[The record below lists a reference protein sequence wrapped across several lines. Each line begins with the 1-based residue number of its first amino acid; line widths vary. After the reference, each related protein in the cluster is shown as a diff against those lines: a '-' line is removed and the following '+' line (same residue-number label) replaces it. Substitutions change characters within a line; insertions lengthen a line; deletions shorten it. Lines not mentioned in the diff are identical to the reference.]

1 MAKKTSASLSP
12 KGQNVSFIAWL
23 CSRFNMPASPLSGIA
38 ADFIK
43 NLLGVNVPFQK
54 VDVQTKIYGI
64 DVLLTLKNI
73 DDKDYYVV
81 IEVVADEWLK
91 YRVGAN
97 YPYENYLAKHPL
109 GTGIDT
115 LIQTMHVSEDRVFAV
130 YYKTGHVAD
139 TPCDV
144 IFDTTIKRYIY
155 DSRILS
161 EKAEVLKHKIYFRTG
176 KPIAGV
182 KICDIDEIYKFF
194 TTSPSVHTHLSSSAN
209 LSEYVSYINA
219 LYNAYHRPLFAAKN
233 LIKDPIWLKIFDEFC
248 KGYKNNHPNSK
259 LTFTLK
265 FTGFYWEI
273 YVIADRQ
280 NHVSN
285 GLIDFPWPILNIR
298 STMFAEK
305 HPHNGHP
312 HVYLLNTDKKMRKN
326 GTYYQQIRYCLL
338 PPIIPPITH
347 GIANGISLQNAN
359 GVVSGCGGLTC
370 DHNQRIDL
378 SIDLTKFQ
386 RDEIIVEDIIDLLTI
401 ICESFEDYAANGYPG
416 AFHI

>member
-1 MAKKTSASLSP
+1 MAKITSASLSP
-12 KGQNVSFIAWL
+12 KKQNVSFIAWL

-38 ADFIK
+38 ADFIN

-64 DVLLTLKNI
+64 DVLLTLRNV
-73 DDKDYYVV
+73 DGKDYYVV
-81 IEVVADEWLK
+81 IEVVTDKRLK
-91 YRVGAN
+91 SKEEAN
-97 YPYENYLAKHPL
+97 YPYANYLAKHPL

-144 IFDTTIKRYIY
+144 IFDTTNKRYIY
-155 DSRILS
+155 YSRILS
-161 EKAEVLKHKIYFRTG
+161 EKAEVLKYKIYFRTG
-176 KPIAGV
+176 KPIKGV

-194 TTSPSVHTHLSSSAN
+194 NASPSVHANLSSDAD
-209 LSEYVSYINA
+209 LSEYVSYINKLHA
-219 LYNAYHRPLFAAKN
+219 PYHLRLFAAN
-233 LIKDPIWLKIFDEFC
+233 HLIKDPIWLKIFDEFC

-285 GLIDFPWPILNIR
+285 DLIDFPWPILNIR

-347 GIANGISLQNAN
+347 GIANGTSLQNAN
-359 GVVSGCGGLTC
+359 GVVAGCGGFTC
-370 DHNQRIDL
+370 AQKKLIDL
-378 SIDLTKFQ
+378 ITKF
-386 RDEIIVEDIIDLLTI
+386 RSDEIIVEDIIDLLTI
-401 ICESFEDYAANGYPG
+401 ICESFEVYAANDSQG

>member
-1 MAKKTSASLSP
+1 MAQKTSASLSP
-12 KGQNVSFIAWL
+12 KEQNVSFIAWL

-43 NLLGVNVPFQK
+43 NLGVDVPFQK

-64 DVLLTLKNI
+64 DILLTLKNI

-81 IEVVADEWLK
+81 IELVTDERLK
-91 YRVGAN
+91 SKEGAN
-97 YPYENYLAKHPL
+97 YPCANYLAKHPL

-115 LIQTMHVSEDRVFAV
+115 LIQTMHVSEDHVFAV

-144 IFDTTIKRYIY
+144 IFDTTSKRYIY

-176 KPIAGV
+176 KPIKGV

-194 TTSPSVHTHLSSSAN
+194 NTSPSVHANLSSDAD

-219 LYNAYHRPLFAAKN
+219 LYNAYHRPLFAAN
-233 LIKDPIWLKIFDEFC
+233 HLIKDPIWLKIFDEFC
-248 KGYKNNHPNSK
+248 KGYKNILPDIK

-265 FTGFYWEI
+265 FTEFYWEI

-280 NHVSN
+280 NHVSDD
-285 GLIDFPWPILNIR
+285 LIDFPWPILNIR
-298 STMFAEK
+298 STMFDAK
-305 HPHNGHP
+305 CPHDHDHP
-312 HVYLLNTDKKMRKN
+312 HVYLLNSDKKIRKN
-326 GTYYQQIRYCLL
+326 GTYYQQIRCCLDSL
-338 PPIIPPITH
+338 PIL
-347 GIANGISLQNAN
+347 IAGNSISSIYNPSRRVSLTGFY
-359 GVVSGCGGLTC
+359 GVHTTV
-370 DHNQRIDL
+370 
-378 SIDLTKFQ
+378 K
-386 RDEIIVEDIIDLLTI
+386 DIIGLLRMT
-401 ICESFEDYAANGYPG
+401 CATFEVYAAMGYPG
-416 AFHI
+416 SFPI

>member
-1 MAKKTSASLSP
+1 MAKKTSASLSQ
-12 KGQNVSFIAWL
+12 KEQNVSFIAWL

-81 IEVVADEWLK
+81 IEVVTDEWLK
-91 YRVGAN
+91 SRVGAN
-97 YPYENYLAKHPL
+97 YPYANYLAKHPL
-109 GTGIDT
+109 GPSVDA
-115 LIQTMHVSEDRVFAV
+115 LIQQKHIREDQVFAV

-144 IFDTTIKRYIY
+144 IFDTTSKRYIY

-194 TTSPSVHTHLSSSAN
+194 TTSPSVHTHLSSSAD

-265 FTGFYWEI
+265 FTGFYWEF

-280 NHVSN
+280 NHVSK

-305 HPHNGHP
+305 YPHNGHP
-312 HVYLLNTDKKMRKN
+312 HVYLLNTDMKMRKN

-338 PPIIPPITH
+338 PPIIPPITQ
-347 GIANGISLQNAN
+347 GIANGTSLQNAK
-359 GVVSGCGGLTC
+359 GVVAGCGGLTC

-401 ICESFEDYAANGYPG
+401 ICESFEVYAANGYPG
-416 AFHI
+416 ASHI

>member
-1 MAKKTSASLSP
+1 MANNTSASLLT
-12 KGQNVSFIAWL
+12 KKQNVSFIAWL

-43 NLLGVNVPFQK
+43 NLLGVNVPFQE

-64 DVLLTLKNI
+64 DVLLTLRNV
-73 DDKDYYVV
+73 DGKDYYVV
-81 IEVVADEWLK
+81 IEVVTDERLRSK
-91 YRVGAN
+91 EEAN
-97 YPYENYLAKHPL
+97 YPYANYLAKHPL

-144 IFDTTIKRYIY
+144 IFDTINKRYIY

-176 KPIAGV
+176 KPIKGV

-194 TTSPSVHTHLSSSAN
+194 NASPSVHANLSSDAD
-209 LSEYVSYINA
+209 LSEYVSYINKLHA
-219 LYNAYHRPLFAAKN
+219 PYHLRLFAAN
-233 LIKDPIWLKIFDEFC
+233 HLIKDPIWLKIFDEFC

-285 GLIDFPWPILNIR
+285 DLIDFPWPILNIR

-347 GIANGISLQNAN
+347 GIANGTSLQNSN
-359 GVVSGCGGLTC
+359 GVVSGCEGFTC
-370 DHNQRIDL
+370 GHNQRIDL
-378 SIDLTKFQ
+378 TKFQ
-386 RDEIIVEDIIDLLTI
+386 KDEIIVEDIIDLLTI
-401 ICESFEDYAANGYPG
+401 ICESFEDYAANGYLGP
-416 AFHI
+416 FHI

>member
-1 MAKKTSASLSP
+1 MAQKTSASLSP
-12 KGQNVSFIAWL
+12 KEQNVSFIAGL

-64 DVLLTLKNI
+64 DVLLTLRNV
-73 DDKDYYVV
+73 DGKDYYVV
-81 IEVVADEWLK
+81 IEVVTDERLK
-91 YRVGAN
+91 SRVGAN

-144 IFDTTIKRYIY
+144 IFDTTSKRYIY

-194 TTSPSVHTHLSSSAN
+194 NASPSVHTHLSSSAN
-209 LSEYVSYINA
+209 LSEYVPDINA
-219 LYNAYHRPLFAAKN
+219 LYNAYHRPLFNAKT

-265 FTGFYWEI
+265 FTGLYWEI
-273 YVIADRQ
+273 YVIADRH

-298 STMFAEK
+298 STMFDAGY
-305 HPHNGHP
+305 PHDHP

-326 GTYYQQIRYCLL
+326 GTYYQQIRCCLDSL
-338 PPIIPPITH
+338 PIL
-347 GIANGISLQNAN
+347 IAGNSISSIYNPSRRVSLTGFNGAHKT
-359 GVVSGCGGLTC
+359 V
-370 DHNQRIDL
+370 
-378 SIDLTKFQ
+378 K
-386 RDEIIVEDIIDLLTI
+386 DIIGLLRMT
-401 ICESFEDYAANGYPG
+401 CATFEVYAAMGYPG
-416 AFHI
+416 KFPI

>member
-1 MAKKTSASLSP
+1 
-12 KGQNVSFIAWL
+12 
-23 CSRFNMPASPLSGIA
+23 MPASPLSGIA

-43 NLLGVNVPFQK
+43 NLGVDVPFQK

-81 IEVVADEWLK
+81 IEVVTDERLK
-91 YRVGAN
+91 SKEGTN
-97 YPYENYLAKHPL
+97 YPYANYLVKHPL

-115 LIQTMHVSEDRVFAV
+115 LIQMMHVTEDQVFAV

-144 IFDTTIKRYIY
+144 IFDTTNKRYIY

-194 TTSPSVHTHLSSSAN
+194 NACPSVYAHLSSCAG

-219 LYNAYHRPLFAAKN
+219 LYNAYHRPLFNAKT

-248 KGYKNNHPNSK
+248 KGYKNILPDIK

-298 STMFAEK
+298 STMFDAK
-305 HPHNGHP
+305 CPHDHAHP
-312 HVYLLNTDKKMRKN
+312 HVYLLNSDKKIRKN
-326 GTYYQQIRYCLL
+326 GTYYQQIRCCLDSL
-338 PPIIPPITH
+338 PIL
-347 GIANGISLQNAN
+347 IAGNSISSIYNPSRRVSLTGFY
-359 GVVSGCGGLTC
+359 GVHTTV
-370 DHNQRIDL
+370 
-378 SIDLTKFQ
+378 K
-386 RDEIIVEDIIDLLTI
+386 DIIGLLRMT
-401 ICESFEDYAANGYPG
+401 CATFEVYAAMGYPG
-416 AFHI
+416 SFPI

>member
-1 MAKKTSASLSP
+1 MANNTSASLSP
-12 KGQNVSFIAWL
+12 KKQNVSFIARL
-23 CSRFNMPASPLSGIA
+23 CSSFNMPASPLSGIA

-43 NLLGVNVPFQK
+43 NLGVNVPFQK

-64 DVLLTLKNI
+64 DVLLTLRNV
-73 DDKDYYVV
+73 DGNDYYVV
-81 IEVVADEWLK
+81 IEVVTNERLK
-91 YRVGAN
+91 SREEAN
-97 YPYENYLAKHPL
+97 YPYANYLAKHPL
-109 GTGIDT
+109 GIGIDT

-144 IFDTTIKRYIY
+144 IFDTTNKRYIY

-194 TTSPSVHTHLSSSAN
+194 NTSPSVHTHLSSSAG

-219 LYNAYHRPLFAAKN
+219 LYNAYHRQLFAAN
-233 LIKDPIWLKIFDEFC
+233 PLIKDPIWLKIFDEFS
-248 KGYKNNHPNSK
+248 KGYKNILPDIK

-265 FTGFYWEI
+265 FTRHYWEI

-298 STMFAEK
+298 STIFDAGY
-305 HPHNGHP
+305 PHDHP

-326 GTYYQQIRYCLL
+326 GTYYQQIRCCLDSL
-338 PPIIPPITH
+338 PIL
-347 GIANGISLQNAN
+347 IAGNSISSIYNPSRRVSLTGFNGAHKT
-359 GVVSGCGGLTC
+359 V
-370 DHNQRIDL
+370 
-378 SIDLTKFQ
+378 K
-386 RDEIIVEDIIDLLTI
+386 DIIGLLTMT
-401 ICESFEDYAANGYPG
+401 CETFEVYAAMGYLGSFP
-416 AFHI
+416 I

>member
-1 MAKKTSASLSP
+1 MAKITSASLSP
-12 KGQNVSFIAWL
+12 KKQNVSFIAWL

-64 DVLLTLKNI
+64 DVLLTLRNV
-73 DDKDYYVV
+73 DNKDYYVV
-81 IEVVADEWLK
+81 IEVVTDERLK
-91 YRVGAN
+91 SRVEAN
-97 YPYENYLAKHPL
+97 YPYANYLAKHPL
-109 GTGIDT
+109 GTGIDA
-115 LIQTMHVSEDRVFAV
+115 LIQTMHVSEDQVFAV

-144 IFDTTIKRYIY
+144 IFDTTSKRYIY

-161 EKAEVLKHKIYFRTG
+161 EKAEVLNHKIYFRTG

-194 TTSPSVHTHLSSSAN
+194 NTSPSVHTHLSSSTN

-219 LYNAYHRPLFAAKN
+219 LYGAYHRPLFNAKN

-312 HVYLLNTDKKMRKN
+312 HVYLLNTDEKMRKN

-347 GIANGISLQNAN
+347 GIANGTSLQNAN
-359 GVVSGCGGLTC
+359 GVVSGCEGLTC
-370 DHNQRIDL
+370 GHNQR
-378 SIDLTKFQ
+378 IDLTKFQ

-401 ICESFEDYAANGYPG
+401 ICESFEDYAANGYLGP
-416 AFHI
+416 FHI

>member
-1 MAKKTSASLSP
+1 M
-12 KGQNVSFIAWL
+12 
-23 CSRFNMPASPLSGIA
+23 
-38 ADFIK
+38 
-43 NLLGVNVPFQK
+43 
-54 VDVQTKIYGI
+54 
-64 DVLLTLKNI
+64 KNI
-73 DDKDYYVV
+73 DNKDYYVV
-81 IEVVADEWLK
+81 IELVTDEWLK
-91 YRVGAN
+91 SKEGAN
-97 YPYENYLAKHPL
+97 YPCANYLAKHPL

-115 LIQTMHVSEDRVFAV
+115 LIQTMHVSEDQVFAV

-144 IFDTTIKRYIY
+144 IFDTTNKRYIY

-194 TTSPSVHTHLSSSAN
+194 NACPSVHAHLSSCAG

-219 LYNAYHRPLFAAKN
+219 LYGAYHRPLFAANN

-285 GLIDFPWPILNIR
+285 GLINFPWPILNIR

-338 PPIIPPITH
+338 PPIIPPIAH
-347 GIANGISLQNAN
+347 GIANGTSLQNAN
-359 GVVSGCGGLTC
+359 GVVSDCGGLTC
-370 DHNQRIDL
+370 NHNQR
-378 SIDLTKFQ
+378 IDLTKFQ
-386 RDEIIVEDIIDLLTI
+386 RDEIIVEDIIGLLRMT
-401 ICESFEDYAANGYPG
+401 CATFEVYAAMGYPG
-416 AFHI
+416 SFPI

>member
-1 MAKKTSASLSP
+1 MAQKTSASLSP
-12 KGQNVSFIAWL
+12 KEQNVSFIAWL

-38 ADFIK
+38 AGFIK

-81 IEVVADEWLK
+81 IEVVADERLK
-91 YRVGAN
+91 SRVGAN
-97 YPYENYLAKHPL
+97 YPYANYLAKHPL

-115 LIQTMHVSEDRVFAV
+115 LIRTMHVSEDQVLAV

-144 IFDTTIKRYIY
+144 IFDTTNKRYIY

-194 TTSPSVHTHLSSSAN
+194 NTSPSVHTHLSSSAG
-209 LSEYVSYINA
+209 LSGFVSYINA
-219 LYNAYHRPLFAAKN
+219 LYKAYHRPLFNAKN

-298 STMFAEK
+298 STMFDAK
-305 HPHNGHP
+305 CPHDHAHP
-312 HVYLLNTDKKMRKN
+312 HVYLLNSDKKIRKN
-326 GTYYQQIRYCLL
+326 GTYYQQIRCCLDSL
-338 PPIIPPITH
+338 PIL
-347 GIANGISLQNAN
+347 IAGNSISSIYNPSRRVSLTGFY
-359 GVVSGCGGLTC
+359 GVHTTV
-370 DHNQRIDL
+370 
-378 SIDLTKFQ
+378 K
-386 RDEIIVEDIIDLLTI
+386 DIIGLLRMT
-401 ICESFEDYAANGYPG
+401 CATFEVYAAMGYPG
-416 AFHI
+416 SFPI

>member
-1 MAKKTSASLSP
+1 
-12 KGQNVSFIAWL
+12 
-23 CSRFNMPASPLSGIA
+23 MPASLLSGIV

-43 NLLGVNVPFQK
+43 NLLGVNVQFQK

-64 DVLLTLKNI
+64 DVLLTLRNV
-73 DDKDYYVV
+73 DSKDYYVV
-81 IEVVADEWLK
+81 IEVVTDERLK
-91 YRVGAN
+91 SRVGAN
-97 YPYENYLAKHPL
+97 YPYANYLAKHPL
-109 GTGIDT
+109 GTGIDA
-115 LIQTMHVSEDRVFAV
+115 LIQTMHVSEDQVFAV
-130 YYKTGHVAD
+130 YYKNGHVAD

-144 IFDTTIKRYIY
+144 IFDTTSKRYIY

-194 TTSPSVHTHLSSSAN
+194 NTSPSVHTHLSSSAN

-219 LYNAYHRPLFAAKN
+219 LYGAYHRPLFNAKN

-312 HVYLLNTDKKMRKN
+312 HVYLLNTDEKMRKN

-347 GIANGISLQNAN
+347 GIANGTSFVTAN
-359 GVVSGCGGLTC
+359 GVVAGCGGFTC
-370 DHNQRIDL
+370 APKKLIDL
-378 SIDLTKFQ
+378 ITKF
-386 RDEIIVEDIIDLLTI
+386 RSDEIIVEDIIDLLTI
-401 ICESFEDYAANGYPG
+401 ICESFEVYAANDYQG

>member
-1 MAKKTSASLSP
+1 MANNTSASLSP
-12 KGQNVSFIAWL
+12 KKQNVSFIARL
-23 CSRFNMPASPLSGIA
+23 CSSFNMPASPLSGIA

-43 NLLGVNVPFQK
+43 NLGVNVPFQK

-64 DVLLTLKNI
+64 DVLLILRNV
-73 DDKDYYVV
+73 DGNDYYVV
-81 IEVVADEWLK
+81 IEVVTNERLK
-91 YRVGAN
+91 SREEAN
-97 YPYENYLAKHPL
+97 YPYANYLAKHPL
-109 GTGIDT
+109 GIGIDT

-144 IFDTTIKRYIY
+144 IFDTTNKRYIY

-194 TTSPSVHTHLSSSAN
+194 NTSPSVHTHLSSSAG

-219 LYNAYHRPLFAAKN
+219 LYNAYHRQLFAAN
-233 LIKDPIWLKIFDEFC
+233 PLIKDPIWLKIFDEFS
-248 KGYKNNHPNSK
+248 KGYKNILPDIK

-265 FTGFYWEI
+265 FTRHYWEI

-312 HVYLLNTDKKMRKN
+312 HVYLLNTDEKMRKN

-347 GIANGISLQNAN
+347 GIANGTSLQNAN
-359 GVVSGCGGLTC
+359 GVVSGCKGLTC
-370 DHNQRIDL
+370 GHNQR
-378 SIDLTKFQ
+378 IDLTKFQ

-401 ICESFEDYAANGYPG
+401 ICESFEDYAANGYLGP
-416 AFHI
+416 FHI

>member
-1 MAKKTSASLSP
+1 MAKITSASLSP
-12 KGQNVSFIAWL
+12 KKQNVSFIAWL

-64 DVLLTLKNI
+64 DVLLTLRNV
-73 DDKDYYVV
+73 DNKDYYVV
-81 IEVVADEWLK
+81 IEVVTDERLK
-91 YRVGAN
+91 SRVGAN
-97 YPYENYLAKHPL
+97 YPYANYLAKHPL
-109 GTGIDT
+109 GTGIDA
-115 LIQTMHVSEDRVFAV
+115 LIQTMHVSEDQVFAV
-130 YYKTGHVAD
+130 YYKAGHVAD

-144 IFDTTIKRYIY
+144 TFDTTSKRYIY

-194 TTSPSVHTHLSSSAN
+194 NTSPSVHTHLSSDAD
-209 LSEYVSYINA
+209 LSEYVSYINKLHA
-219 LYNAYHRPLFAAKN
+219 PYHLRLFAAN
-233 LIKDPIWLKIFDEFC
+233 HLIKDPIWLKIFDEFC

-285 GLIDFPWPILNIR
+285 NDLIDFPWPILNIR

-347 GIANGISLQNAN
+347 GIANGTSLQNSN
-359 GVVSGCGGLTC
+359 GVVSGCEGLTC
-370 DHNQRIDL
+370 GHNQRIDL
-378 SIDLTKFQ
+378 TKFQ
-386 RDEIIVEDIIDLLTI
+386 KDEIIVEDIIDLLTI
-401 ICESFEDYAANGYPG
+401 ICESFEDYAANGYLGP
-416 AFHI
+416 FHI

>member
-1 MAKKTSASLSP
+1 MAQKTSASLSP
-12 KGQNVSFIAWL
+12 KEQNVSFIAWL

-43 NLLGVNVPFQK
+43 NLGVDVPFQK

-64 DVLLTLKNI
+64 DILLTLKNI

-81 IEVVADEWLK
+81 IELVTDERLK
-91 YRVGAN
+91 SKEGAN
-97 YPYENYLAKHPL
+97 YPCANYLAKHPL

-144 IFDTTIKRYIY
+144 IFDTTNKRYIY

-182 KICDIDEIYKFF
+182 MICDIDEIYKFF
-194 TTSPSVHTHLSSSAN
+194 NASPSVHAHLSSSAN

-219 LYNAYHRPLFAAKN
+219 LYNAYHRPLFNAKT

-312 HVYLLNTDKKMRKN
+312 HVYLLNTDKKIRKN
-326 GTYYQQIRYCLL
+326 GTYYQQIRCCLDSL
-338 PPIIPPITH
+338 PIL
-347 GIANGISLQNAN
+347 IAGNSISSIYNPSRRVSLTGFY
-359 GVVSGCGGLTC
+359 GVHTTV
-370 DHNQRIDL
+370 
-378 SIDLTKFQ
+378 K
-386 RDEIIVEDIIDLLTI
+386 DIIGLLRMT
-401 ICESFEDYAANGYPG
+401 CATFEVYAAMGYPG
-416 AFHI
+416 SFPI

>member
-1 MAKKTSASLSP
+1 MAKKTSASLSQ
-12 KGQNVSFIAWL
+12 KEQNVSFIAWL
-23 CSRFNMPASPLSGIA
+23 CSRFNIPASPLSGIA

-43 NLLGVNVPFQK
+43 NLLGVNVPFQT

-64 DVLLTLKNI
+64 DILLILKNI

-81 IEVVADEWLK
+81 IEVVTDERLK
-91 YRVGAN
+91 SRVEAN
-97 YPYENYLAKHPL
+97 YPYANYLAKHPL

-115 LIQTMHVSEDRVFAV
+115 LIQTMHVSEDQVFAV

-144 IFDTTIKRYIY
+144 IFDTTNIRYIY

-161 EKAEVLKHKIYFRTG
+161 EKAEVLKHGIYFRTG

-194 TTSPSVHTHLSSSAN
+194 NACPSVHANLSSDAD

-219 LYNAYHRPLFAAKN
+219 RYAVYHRPLFDAKN
-233 LIKDPIWLKIFDEFC
+233 LIKDQIWLKIFDEFC

-273 YVIADRQ
+273 YVIVDRQ

-285 GLIDFPWPILNIR
+285 DLIDFPWPILNIR

-305 HPHNGHP
+305 CPHDYDHP
-312 HVYLLNTDKKMRKN
+312 HVYLLNSDKKMRKN
-326 GTYYQQIRYCLL
+326 GTYYRQIRCCLDSL
-338 PPIIPPITH
+338 PILTAGNSISTIYNPSRRVSLT
-347 GIANGISLQNAN
+347 GFNGAHTT
-359 GVVSGCGGLTC
+359 V
-370 DHNQRIDL
+370 
-378 SIDLTKFQ
+378 K
-386 RDEIIVEDIIDLLTI
+386 DIIGLLRMT
-401 ICESFEDYAANGYPG
+401 CATFEVYAAMGYPG
-416 AFHI
+416 SFPI

>member
-1 MAKKTSASLSP
+1 MANNTSASLLT
-12 KGQNVSFIAWL
+12 KKQNVSFIAGL

-64 DVLLTLKNI
+64 DILLTLKNI

-81 IEVVADEWLK
+81 IELVTDERLK
-91 YRVGAN
+91 SREGAN
-97 YPYENYLAKHPL
+97 YPYANYLAKHPL

-130 YYKTGHVAD
+130 YYKTGHIAD

-144 IFDTTIKRYIY
+144 IFDTINKRYIY

-161 EKAEVLKHKIYFRTG
+161 EKAEVLKHGIYFRTG
-176 KPIAGV
+176 KPIKGV

-194 TTSPSVHTHLSSSAN
+194 NACPSVHVNLSSDAD

-219 LYNAYHRPLFAAKN
+219 LYNAYHRPLFNAKT

-326 GTYYQQIRYCLL
+326 GTYYQQIRCCLDSL
-338 PPIIPPITH
+338 PIL
-347 GIANGISLQNAN
+347 IAGNSISSIYNPSRRVSLTGFY
-359 GVVSGCGGLTC
+359 GVHTTV
-370 DHNQRIDL
+370 
-378 SIDLTKFQ
+378 K
-386 RDEIIVEDIIDLLTI
+386 DIIGLLRMT
-401 ICESFEDYAANGYPG
+401 CATFEVYAAMGYPG
-416 AFHI
+416 SFPI

>member
-1 MAKKTSASLSP
+1 MAQKTSASLSP
-12 KGQNVSFIAWL
+12 KEQNVSFIAWL

-38 ADFIK
+38 AGFIK

-81 IEVVADEWLK
+81 IEVVADERLK
-91 YRVGAN
+91 SRVGAN
-97 YPYENYLAKHPL
+97 YPYANYLAKHPL

-115 LIQTMHVSEDRVFAV
+115 LIRTMHVSEDQVLAV

-144 IFDTTIKRYIY
+144 IFDTTNKRYIY

-194 TTSPSVHTHLSSSAN
+194 NTSPSVHTHLSSSAG
-209 LSEYVSYINA
+209 LSGSVSYINA
-219 LYNAYHRPLFAAKN
+219 LYKAYHRPLFNAKN

-298 STMFAEK
+298 STMFDAK
-305 HPHNGHP
+305 CPHDHAHP
-312 HVYLLNTDKKMRKN
+312 HVYLLNSDKKIRKN
-326 GTYYQQIRYCLL
+326 GTYYQQIRCCLDSL
-338 PPIIPPITH
+338 PIL
-347 GIANGISLQNAN
+347 IAGNSISSIYNPSRRVSLTGFY
-359 GVVSGCGGLTC
+359 GVHTTV
-370 DHNQRIDL
+370 
-378 SIDLTKFQ
+378 K
-386 RDEIIVEDIIDLLTI
+386 DIIGLLRMT
-401 ICESFEDYAANGYPG
+401 CATFEVYAAMGYPG
-416 AFHI
+416 SFPI

>member
-1 MAKKTSASLSP
+1 MAQKTSASLSP
-12 KGQNVSFIAWL
+12 KEQNVSFIAWL

-43 NLLGVNVPFQK
+43 NLGVDVPFQK

-81 IEVVADEWLK
+81 IEVVTDERLK
-91 YRVGAN
+91 SKEGTN
-97 YPYENYLAKHPL
+97 YPYANYLVKHPL

-144 IFDTTIKRYIY
+144 IFDTTSKRYIY

-194 TTSPSVHTHLSSSAN
+194 NASPSVHTHLSSSAN
-209 LSEYVSYINA
+209 WSEYVPDINA
-219 LYNAYHRPLFAAKN
+219 LYNAYHRLLFNAKT

-285 GLIDFPWPILNIR
+285 GLINFPWPILNIR
-298 STMFAEK
+298 STMFDAGY
-305 HPHNGHP
+305 PHDHP

-347 GIANGISLQNAN
+347 GIANGTSLQNAN

-370 DHNQRIDL
+370 NHNQR
-378 SIDLTKFQ
+378 IDLTKFQ
-386 RDEIIVEDIIDLLTI
+386 RDEIKVEDIIGLLTI
-401 ICESFEDYAANGYPG
+401 ICEPFEVYAANGYLG
-416 AFHI
+416 ASHIHI